1 MASFPVVNGETV
13 LMAPPDGVTPDFDN
27 PRQNHRL
34 QHYLAFGIGGP
45 LALAFLC
52 QRYYTKLY
60 LSKGLQIDD
69 AFIFL
74 GWIMSVATQAI
85 LTYSIAQGG
94 MCAHAWEM
102 PLERFER
109 YSIFVY
115 VAAPVYQLCNGFTK
129 LSLLCIYLQ
138 LSPQRCFRLV
148 TWLSIVLVVLY
159 TFTIAVIMLFHC
171 SPVRK
176 AFDLRIQTGACL
188 DSGILYMATAVSNIL
203 TDVILFLLPT
213 PMVLRL
219 EMDRAQKMGAIA
231 IFGIASATVATSIA
245 RLVYL
250 PATLRSTDPSWDAA
264 PANVWTFVEGNLFVI
279 CGCMPTVRRFARHLC
294 SGWFGTNS
302 PAASKNSA
310 QSTLVTWGASRT
322 RTRRHRR
329 WSQFEYASEMELV
342 QRGGACEDKTAE
354 HSVEAVNRS
363 GAHVEQGLKR
373 PQDNRSMTSADTN
386 SAKTEH
392 HTETDGE
399 AKNANG

>member
-1 MASFPVVNGETV
+1 M
-13 LMAPPDGVTPDFDN
+13 LQI
-27 PRQNHRL
+27 RRNHWL

-45 LALAFLC
+45 LASAFLC

-69 AFIFL
+69 AFMFL

-94 MCAHAWEM
+94 IIPINLA
-102 PLERFER
+102 LQ
-109 YSIFVY
+109 FVY

-138 LSPQRCFRLV
+138 LSPQRCFRLA
-148 TWLSIVLVVLY
+148 TWLSIVLVALY
-159 TFTIAVIMLFHC
+159 TVAIAIIMLFHC
-171 SPVRK
+171 NPVRK

-188 DSGILYMATAVSNIL
+188 DAGILYMATAVSNIL
-203 TDVILFLLPT
+203 TDVMLFLLPT

-231 IFGIASATVATSIA
+231 ISAS
-245 RLVYL
+245 
-250 PATLRSTDPSWDAA
+250 LRSTDPSWDAA

-294 SGWFGTNS
+294 PGWFGTNS
-302 PAASKNSA
+302 PAISKNSA
-310 QSTLVTWGASRT
+310 QSTLVTWGASRM

-329 WSQFEYASEMELV
+329 WSQFEDASEMELV
-342 QRGGACEDKTAE
+342 QRGGACEGKTAE
-354 HSVEAVNRS
+354 HSFEAVNKS
-363 GAHVEQGLKR
+363 GADAEQGPKR
-373 PQDNRSMTSADTN
+373 PQDNRSTTSADTN

-399 AKNANG
+399 ARNDNV

>member
-1 MASFPVVNGETV
+1 MASLPVANGVTV
-13 LMAPPDGVTPDFDN
+13 LMTPPDGVTPDFDN
-27 PRQNHRL
+27 PRQNHWL

-45 LALAFLC
+45 LALAILC

-69 AFIFL
+69 AFMFL

-85 LTYSIAQGG
+85 LTYSMAQGG

-102 PLERFER
+102 PLKRFER

-138 LSPQRCFRLV
+138 LSPQRCFRLA
-148 TWLSIVLVVLY
+148 TWLSIVLVALY
-159 TFTIAVIMLFHC
+159 TVAIAIIMLFHC
-171 SPVRK
+171 NPVRK

-188 DSGILYMATAVSNIL
+188 DAGILYMATAASNIL
-203 TDVILFLLPT
+203 TDVMLFLLPT

-231 IFGIASATVATSIA
+231 IFGIASVTVATSIV

-264 PANVWTFVEGNLFVI
+264 PAKL
-279 CGCMPTVRRFARHLC
+279 CHLRMYGRGVGAEP
-294 SGWFGTNS
+294 SRT
-302 PAASKNSA
+302 KVSA
-310 QSTLVTWGASRT
+310 QSTLVTWGASRI

-329 WSQFEYASEMELV
+329 WLQFEDASEMELV
-342 QRGGACEDKTAE
+342 QRGGACEGKTAE
-354 HSVEAVNRS
+354 HSFEAVNKS
-363 GAHVEQGLKR
+363 GADAEQDPKR
-373 PQDNRSMTSADTN
+373 PQDNRSTASADTN
-386 SAKTEH
+386 SAKAEH
-392 HTETDGE
+392 HTETHGE
-399 AKNANG
+399 AENDNV

>member
-1 MASFPVVNGETV
+1 MASFPVANSVTV
-13 LMAPPDGVTPDFDN
+13 LMTPPDGVTPDFDN
-27 PRQNHRL
+27 PLQNHWL

-69 AFIFL
+69 AFMFL
-74 GWIMSVATQAI
+74 GWIMSVATRAI

-102 PLERFER
+102 PLKRFER

-138 LSPQRCFRLV
+138 LSPQRCFRLA
-148 TWLSIVLVVLY
+148 TWLSIVLVALY
-159 TFTIAVIMLFHC
+159 TVAIAIIMLFHC
-171 SPVRK
+171 NPVRK

-188 DSGILYMATAVSNIL
+188 DAGILYMATAVSNIL
-203 TDVILFLLPT
+203 TDVMLFLLPT

-231 IFGIASATVATSIA
+231 IFGIASVTVATSIV

-264 PANVWTFVEGNLFVI
+264 PAKVWTFVHFVI
-279 CGCMPTVRRFARHLC
+279 CGSRPTVRRFARHLC
-294 SGWFGTNS
+294 PGWFGTNS
-302 PAASKNSA
+302 PAISKNSA
-310 QSTLVTWGASRT
+310 QSTLVTWGASRM

-329 WSQFEYASEMELV
+329 WSQFEDASEMELV
-342 QRGGACEDKTAE
+342 QRGGACEGKTAE
-354 HSVEAVNRS
+354 HSFEAVNKS
-363 GAHVEQGLKR
+363 GADAEQGPKR
-373 PQDNRSMTSADTN
+373 PQDNRSTASADTN

-399 AKNANG
+399 AENDNV

>member
-13 LMAPPDGVTPDFDN
+13 LMAPPDGITPDFDN

-69 AFIFL
+69 D
-74 GWIMSVATQAI
+74 
-85 LTYSIAQGG
+85 SIAQGG

>member
-1 MASFPVVNGETV
+1 MGGAGTNIWLPFLSPMV
-13 LMAPPDGVTPDFDN
+13 LMTPSGGVTPDFDN
-27 PRQNHRL
+27 PRQNHWL
-34 QHYLAFGIGGP
+34 QHYLVFGIGGP

-69 AFIFL
+69 AFMFL
-74 GWIMSVATQAI
+74 AWIMSVATQAI
-85 LTYSIAQGG
+85 LTYTIAQGG

-102 PLERFER
+102 PLKRFER

-129 LSLLCIYLQ
+129 LSLL
-138 LSPQRCFRLV
+138 
-148 TWLSIVLVVLY
+148 IVLVALY
-159 TFTIAVIMLFHC
+159 TVAIAIIMLFHC
-171 SPVRK
+171 NPVRK

-188 DSGILYMATAVSNIL
+188 DTGILYMATAVSNIL
-203 TDVILFLLPT
+203 TDVMLFLLPT

-231 IFGIASATVATSIA
+231 IFGIASVTVATSIV

-250 PATLRSTDPSWDAA
+250 PATLRSTDRSWDAA

-294 SGWFGTNS
+294 PGWFGTNS
-302 PAASKNSA
+302 PAISKNSA
-310 QSTLVTWGASRT
+310 QSTLVTWGASRM

-329 WSQFEYASEMELV
+329 WSQFDDASEMELV
-342 QRGGACEDKTAE
+342 QRGGACEGKTAE
-354 HSVEAVNRS
+354 HSFEAVNKS
-363 GAHVEQGLKR
+363 GADAEQGPKR
-373 PQDNRSMTSADTN
+373 PQDNRSTASADTN

-392 HTETDGE
+392 RTETDGE
-399 AKNANG
+399 AENDNV